1 MIKIATAICT
11 IPITLIQAAA
21 VTIVVTKLPVIL
33 NRLYRTKNV
42 PIIRLATTPKSNHTS
57 NPIGAYYNLL

>member
-1 MIKIATAICT
+1 MIKTATAICT
-11 IPITLIQAAA
+11 IPIMLIHAAA
-21 VTIVVTKLPVIL
+21 VTIVVTMLPVIL

-42 PIIRLATTPKSNHTS
+42 PRIRLATMPRSNHTS